1 MVNYRTNERPI
12 KKEKRIMYITEDEKL
27 EIAIDRAI
35 DEIIIEILSAK
46 DKEKQYEYDV
56 ETGLFTD
63 LSL

>member
-1 MVNYRTNERPI
+1 
-12 KKEKRIMYITEDEKL
+12 MYITEDEKL